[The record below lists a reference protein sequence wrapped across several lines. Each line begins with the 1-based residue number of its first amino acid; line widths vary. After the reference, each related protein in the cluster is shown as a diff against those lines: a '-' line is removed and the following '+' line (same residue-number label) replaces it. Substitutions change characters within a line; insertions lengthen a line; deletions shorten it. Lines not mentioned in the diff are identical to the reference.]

1 MKAYKYRLYPTV
13 EQQRLM
19 NQHFGCARHVYNWG
33 LAEKKKHYEE
43 TGQGLSKRELQNQ
56 LVASKKEEKPWLKEV
71 NSQSLLAVLLHLEKA
86 FFAFFK
92 GRAKFPKFKKK
103 YAGHQS
109 FECPQHVKVNFE
121 QSLLD
126 LPKMPGV
133 KTKFHRCFEGK
144 IKTVTISKTPTGKYF
159 ASILVE
165 DGVREPTPVVIEPT
179 LTVGLDLGLAH
190 FLTDSE
196 GVQLENPS
204 HLKRALERLSQV
216 QKRFSRCRKDSNN
229 RAKQKKRI
237 ARVHERVANR
247 RHDFIHEV
255 TAELAVKNQATSFAV
270 EDLNIKGMV
279 KNRKLSRAIQDVGW
293 GMFLSALAY
302 KCQWQGK
309 NLLKI
314 GRFVPS
320 SKICN
325 GCLSQVK
332 ALPLSIRSWVCPCCK
347 RRHCRD
353 KNAAQNIREFALA
366 DALGYSVCVKS
377 SPVMIPISVGMAA
390 RDTDFCQYG
399 SQEAPTIT
407 AYAV

>member
-1 MKAYKYRLYPTV
+1 VAGTQSNSV
-13 EQQRLM
+13 I
-19 NQHFGCARHVYNWG
+19 G
-33 LAEKKKHYEE
+33 L
-43 TGQGLSKRELQNQ
+43 T
-56 LVASKKEEKPWLKEV
+56 
-71 NSQSLLAVLLHLEKA
+71 
-86 FFAFFK
+86 
-92 GRAKFPKFKKK
+92 
-103 YAGHQS
+103 
-109 FECPQHVKVNFE
+109 
-121 QSLLD
+121 
-126 LPKMPGV
+126 
-133 KTKFHRCFEGK
+133 
-144 IKTVTISKTPTGKYF
+144 
-159 ASILVE
+159 
-165 DGVREPTPVVIEPT
+165 
-179 LTVGLDLGLAH
+179 H

-229 RAKQKKRI
+229 RAKQNKRI

-293 GMFLSALAY
+293 GMFLSFLAY

-325 GCLSQVK
+325 GCLSRVK
-332 ALPLSIRSWVCPCCK
+332 ALPLSIRSWVCPCCN

-407 AYAV
+407 ACAV